1 MNILI
6 LHNVEDLRRAR
17 RSILDYL
24 FAFQRYQP
32 AHNYHYH
39 RISDPPSPD
48 IRGASWDAVILDST
62 ALGIST
68 FRPREL
74 FLETMRRW
82 SFLSNDRIV
91 KAVFPQDD
99 ANHSGVMDDW
109 FHEWGVQLV
118 FSVRPEHKKLLY
130 PRASQTA
137 EFHHCYAGYI
147 DDLGLPMLQGLSRP
161 WHERKRL
168 LGQRVTMY
176 PYRGGRQGRLK
187 GLIANKVKAAAAKR
201 KIAVDISVDP
211 ADTLYGDAWYA
222 FLGDC
227 KYALASEGGL
237 SLFDPYG
244 EIQDR
249 ISVYLAK
256 RPKASF
262 EEVEA
267 ACFPGLDGVH
277 TFEGFSPR
285 IFEAAVCGA
294 CQVLV
299 EGRYRDLLEPGRH
312 YVPLKEDCSN
322 LDDVFRSLKDE
333 DAARNRVDA
342 CNEALVQNPA
352 FRYATLASRV
362 LDCIE
367 NLRPAKQPVKQRR
380 QDDALR
386 PAQARRGY
394 AREIIAREAAIG
406 FQGSALAER
415 VGSTV
420 AAQSAESVFLAGSRA
435 SLASDLMGRAAAV
448 RAAAEQAALLAKSSD
463 GKGLVSEG
471 FAALAGGF
479 EQLALL
485 AECVSELGLALAI
498 AHPNGA
504 ETELAAASATLVG
517 AQTATE
523 DMADRLAVAS
533 PDTSGLLQILGADR
547 SSAHAVATMVAPIIE
562 TAGGRRSEPEL
573 AGLAKVADAFLKGGR
588 AAKAMEVLAHDIPD
602 DVLKLLDHVAP
613 VSAQSG
619 AWYPDDLERVRQAR
633 SSLDALAS
641 GGDRARLML
650 AIAGLNEGPALGIVS
665 RLAPSS
671 GAAFSKAELERLV
684 QLDRI
689 ITRAGSG
696 PGALG
701 YLERVQAGG
710 AELERL
716 FSVFASG
723 GDRARLMLAFAGLN
737 EGPALGI
744 VSRLAPS
751 SGAAFSKA
759 ELERLVQLDR
769 IITRAGSG
777 PGALG
782 YLERVQAGGAELERL
797 FSVFASGGDRA
808 RLMLAF
814 AGLNE
819 GPALGI
825 VSRLAPSS
833 GAAFGKAELERL
845 VQLDRII
852 IRASGDENVL
862 DLLEKTQLLGERA
875 RLLIETESS
884 GSELARLV
892 FALASAGPEV
902 VGFASRMRP
911 NEGRAFSTPELAR
924 IVQLDRLVVRSL
936 SGKVSLDRL
945 EALQQSNPEALAL
958 VDLANQGG
966 APARFLRTLMADPRA
981 EGLTLSGSLAGDASP
996 VEGWPEAQLASFD
1009 VLAGVVEALKSDEQ
1023 SGRAIEILSQSD
1035 SSDLAEIVNMLSF
1048 PEQSGDLQELRK
1060 EQRQLVARL
1069 AKTVTQSPAR
1079 RRILR
1084 LMSGLL
1090 AVDGSN

>member
-6 LHNVEDLRRAR
+6 LHNVEDLRLAR

-32 AHNYHYH
+32 AHNFHYH
-39 RISDPPSPD
+39 RISDPPSPEV
-48 IRGASWDAVILDST
+48 RNASWDAVMLDST
-62 ALGIST
+62 ALGICT

-74 FLETMRRW
+74 FFETMRRW
-82 SFLSNDRIV
+82 SFLSNEQIV
-91 KAVFPQDD
+91 KVVFPQDD

-118 FSVRPEHKKLLY
+118 FSVRPEHKELLY
-130 PRASQTA
+130 PHASQSA

-147 DDLGLPMLQGLSRP
+147 DDLSLSKLQGLSKP

-187 GLIANKVKAAAAKR
+187 GLIANKVKAAAARR

-211 ADTLYGDAWYA
+211 RDTFYGDDWYA

-227 KYALASEGGL
+227 KYVLASEGGL
-237 SLFDPYG
+237 SLLDPYG

-249 ISVYLAK
+249 INAYLAK
-256 RPKASF
+256 KPKATF

-267 ACFPGLDGVH
+267 ACFPGLDGMH

-299 EGRYRDLLEPGRH
+299 EGRYRGLLEPGRH

-322 LDDVFRSLKDE
+322 LDEVFRSLKDE
-333 DAARNRVDA
+333 VAARNRVDA
-342 CNEALVQNPA
+342 CNEALVQNPE

-367 NLRPAKQPVKQRR
+367 RLRPAKQRGHA
-380 QDDALR
+380 DGLR
-386 PAQARRGY
+386 SAQARRGY
-394 AREIIAREAAIG
+394 AREVIAREAAIG
-406 FQGSALAER
+406 FHGAALAER

-420 AAQSAESVFLAGSRA
+420 AAQSAESVFLAGSNA
-435 SLASDLMGRAAAV
+435 SLISDMMGRAAAV
-448 RAAAEQAALLAKSSD
+448 RAAAEQTAVLAKSSD

-471 FAALAGGF
+471 FGALAGGF
-479 EQLALL
+479 EQLARL
-485 AECVSELGLALAI
+485 AECLSDLGLALAV
-498 AHPNGA
+498 AHPKGA
-504 ETELAAASATLVG
+504 EGELAAASETLLSV
-517 AQTATE
+517 QTATE
-523 DMADRLAVAS
+523 DIADRLAVAS
-533 PDTSGLLQILGADR
+533 PDTFGLLEILGADR
-547 SSAHAVATMVAPIIE
+547 GSAHAVATMVAPIIE
-562 TAGGRRSEPEL
+562 KVGGDNSEPDL

-588 AAKAMEVLAHDIPD
+588 AARAMEVLAHDIPN
-602 DVLKLLDHVAP
+602 DVLNLLDHVAP
-613 VSAQSG
+613 VSATNG
-619 AWYPDDLERVRQAR
+619 AWYRDDLERVRQAR
-633 SSLDALAS
+633 LCLDVLAS
-641 GGDRARLML
+641 GGDRARLMM
-650 AIAGLNEGPALGIVS
+650 AFAGLNEGPALGLAS

-671 GAAFSKAELERLV
+671 GAAFSKAELERLA

-696 PGALG
+696 SDALG

-716 FSVFASG
+716 LSAFASG
-723 GDRARLMLAFAGLN
+723 GDRARLMMAFAGLAD
-737 EGPALGI
+737 GPALGLA
-744 VSRLAPS
+744 SRLAPS

-759 ELERLVQLDR
+759 ELERLAQLDR
-769 IITRAGSG
+769 II
-777 PGALG
+777 
-782 YLERVQAGGAELERL
+782 V
-797 FSVFASGGDRA
+797 
-808 RLMLAF
+808 
-814 AGLNE
+814 
-819 GPALGI
+819 
-825 VSRLAPSS
+825 
-833 GAAFGKAELERL
+833 
-845 VQLDRII
+845 
-852 IRASGDENVL
+852 RASGEAGAL
-862 DLLEKTQLLGERA
+862 DLLEQTQSLGGRA
-875 RLLIETESS
+875 RLLIETEAS

-911 NEGRAFSTPELAR
+911 NEGRAFSASELAR

-936 SGKVSLDRL
+936 YGKVSLDRL
-945 EALQQSNPEALAL
+945 EALQEADPEALAL
-958 VDLANQGG
+958 AGLAPDLIGQLHRIVQSGFSRELTDLAARGDIAVDLACRLTLRGDSQRLRLMSSLVELADQEG
-966 APARFLRTLMADPRA
+966 APARFLRTLAADPRV
-981 EGLTLSGSLAGDASP
+981 EGLTLLGSLAGDASP
-996 VEGWPEAQLASFD
+996 VEGWPEAQVASFD
-1009 VLAGVVEALKSDEQ
+1009 VLAGVVETLKSREQ

-1035 SSDLAEIVNMLSF
+1035 SSDLAEIVNILSL
-1048 PEQSGDLQELRK
+1048 PEKSGDLDELRK
-1060 EQRQLVARL
+1060 EQRRLVARL
-1069 AKTVTQSPAR
+1069 AKAIAQSPAR

-1084 LMSGLL
+1084 LMSGVL